1 MMSLPGVARRVATS
15 TVTLVGLAVCLAGTR
30 PHAHDPVLVPQIRT
44 EVVDPL
50 ATAQAASLS
59 IPTRFNDQVAPDSP
73 ATVSDSVGAASATL
87 DAAQTL
93 DTEGVNDVDES
104 LKPPDDPPSTQLVLS
119 GSVVRIEWEAAAG
132 SVSGYRIRRNGD
144 VIAELSSTA
153 RSFTDSPT
161 PGQPVTYQVVAFGP
175 GGASP
180 GRMSS
185 TITLIDET
193 QTVGASDGS
202 TSPRATPVMEIRQV
216 STNVGGGLS
225 TQKNSVVVITESRP

>member
-1 MMSLPGVARRVATS
+1 
-15 TVTLVGLAVCLAGTR
+15 
-30 PHAHDPVLVPQIRT
+30 
-44 EVVDPL
+44 
-50 ATAQAASLS
+50 
-59 IPTRFNDQVAPDSP
+59 
-73 ATVSDSVGAASATL
+73 
-87 DAAQTL
+87 
-93 DTEGVNDVDES
+93 
-104 LKPPDDPPSTQLVLS
+104 LVLS

-225 TQKNSVVVITESRP
+225 TQQNSVVVITESRP